1 MIVAQIT
8 DFHVTTPGAEADRRY
23 RTAEHLEAAVTH
35 LNRLPVRPDVVVA
48 TGDLVHG
55 GSVREYERLR
65 GLLEP
70 LAMPV
75 YLIPGNH
82 DDRANLRAVFSDHPY
97 LPRDGTFLQYVVEDY
112 PMRLMALD
120 TVVPGEIGGALCAA
134 RLAWIEARLAE
145 APPRPTFVF
154 MHHPPFRTGVG
165 WTDSDGAAGLGGA
178 ARRHILAVRRRG
190 LPDAPD
196 GARHR
201 GSRRKSAA
209 PCARPGWPGSRP
221 ASPRRHRARR
231 SSSCTT
237 RRSVPGSDGPT
248 ATGRPRGSA
257 GPRRSERRSPATPT
271 SSASCAA
278 TVHRPI
284 QAQWRGTVAST
295 APATAHQLTLALGP
309 KSTIGAVMEPPACQL
324 HLWARGEGGRCA
336 DRPPRTAHRTTSS
349 PVHQPR
355 R

>member
-165 WTDSDGAAGLGGA
+165 LTDSDGAAGLGGA
-178 ARRHILAVRRRG
+178 EAFGEAVARYANI
-190 LPDAPD
+190 
-196 GARHR
+196 
-201 GSRRKSAA
+201 
-209 PCARPGWPGSRP
+209 
-221 ASPRRHRARR
+221 
-231 SSSCTT
+231 
-237 RRSVPGSDGPT
+237 
-248 ATGRPRGSA
+248 
-257 GPRRSERRSPATPT
+257 ERIV
-271 SSASCAA
+271 CGH
-278 TVHRPI
+278 VHRPI

-324 HLWARGEGGRCA
+324 HLWARGEGVVS
-336 DRPPRTAHRTTSS
+336 HTSYIGAFEM
-349 PVHQPR
+349 P
-355 R
+355 